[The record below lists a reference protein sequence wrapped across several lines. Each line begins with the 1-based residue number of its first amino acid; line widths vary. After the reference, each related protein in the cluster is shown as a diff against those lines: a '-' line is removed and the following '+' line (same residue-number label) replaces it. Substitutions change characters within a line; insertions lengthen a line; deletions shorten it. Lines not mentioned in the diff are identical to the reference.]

1 MRLPKVIGHRGA
13 RALAPENTLAGI
25 RLAAE
30 VGARCVEF
38 DTKLTADGRC
48 IVFHDET
55 LERTTDGRGRVAA
68 TRYDDIAGLDA
79 GAWFGARFAGERVPS
94 LDAALDTLFALDLA
108 ADIEIKACPGRESE
122 TGRAV
127 AAEVAARWPA
137 CRAAPLI
144 TSFSPESLAAV
155 RAAAPALPIGL
166 LGFGLPADWR
176 ARLDAL
182 DCRVFVC
189 LHRHLTRRK
198 VATLREAGVTVV
210 AFTVNEPWRAVE
222 LLEWGVASIISDDP
236 GAVLAAARAHGHG
249 DADADPAC
257 CPAAGAGR

>member
-13 RALAPENTLAGI
+13 AALAPENTLAGL

-30 VGARCVEF
+30 LGARCVEF

-79 GAWFGARFAGERVPS
+79 GAWFDARFTGERVPS

-127 AAEVAARWPA
+127 GAALVARWPA
-137 CRAAPLI
+137 DRAAPLI
-144 TSFSPESLAAV
+144 TSFSPESLMAA
-155 RAAAPALPIGL
+155 RAAAPGFPIGL
-166 LGFGLPADWR
+166 LSRTLPGDWR
-176 ARLDAL
+176 ARLEAL

-189 LHRHLTRRK
+189 LHRRLTRRT
-198 VATLREAGVTVV
+198 VAALGDAGVTIV

-222 LLEWGVASIISDDP
+222 LLDWGVASIVSDDP
-236 GAVLAAARAHGHG
+236 AAVLAAARAHGHG
-249 DADADPAC
+249 DADDESDLAT
-257 CPAAGAGR
+257 GHGK

>member
-13 RALAPENTLAGI
+13 AALAPENTLAGL

-30 VGARCVEF
+30 LGVRCVEF

-68 TRYDDIAGLDA
+68 TRYDAIAGLDA
-79 GAWFGARFAGERVPS
+79 GAWFDARFTGQRVPS

-108 ADIEIKACPGRESE
+108 ADIEIKACLGRESE

-127 AAEVAARWPA
+127 AVEVAERWPA
-137 CRAAPLI
+137 DRAAPLI
-144 TSFSPESLAAV
+144 TSFSPESLMAV

-166 LGFGLPADWR
+166 LSRALPGDWR
-176 ARLDAL
+176 VRLDAL

-189 LHRHLTRRK
+189 LHRNLTRRN
-198 VATLREAGVTVV
+198 VAAFNEAGVTIM

-222 LLEWGVASIISDDP
+222 LLDWGVASVVSDDP

-249 DADADPAC
+249 DADGPSD
-257 CPAAGAGR
+257 PAAGLAH

>member
-13 RALAPENTLAGI
+13 AALAPENTLAGL

-30 VGARCVEF
+30 LGVRCVEF

-68 TRYDDIAGLDA
+68 SRYDAIARLDA
-79 GAWFGARFAGERVPS
+79 GAWFDARFTGERVPS

-127 AAEVAARWPA
+127 GAALAARWPA
-137 CRAAPLI
+137 DRPAPLI
-144 TSFSPESLAAV
+144 TSFSPESLIAV
-155 RAAAPALPIGL
+155 RAAAPAFPIGL
-166 LGFGLPADWR
+166 LSRTLPGDWR
-176 ARLDAL
+176 ARLEAL

-189 LHRHLTRRK
+189 LHRQLTRRN
-198 VATLREAGVTVV
+198 VATLSEAGVTVM

-222 LLEWGVASIISDDP
+222 LLDWGVASIVSDDP
-236 GAVLAAARAHGHG
+236 GAVLAAARDHGHG
-249 DADADPAC
+249 DADDESDPT
-257 CPAAGAGR
+257 AGHGR

>member
-1 MRLPKVIGHRGA
+1 MRLPKVIGHRGV

-30 VGARCVEF
+30 LGARCVEF

-68 TRYDDIAGLDA
+68 TRYDDIAGCDA

-94 LDAALDTLFALDLA
+94 LDAALDTLFTLDLA

-127 AAEVAARWPA
+127 GTEVVARWPA
-137 CRAAPLI
+137 ERPAPLI
-144 TSFSPESLAAV
+144 TSFSPESLIAA
-155 RAAAPALPIGL
+155 RAVAPAFPIGL
-166 LGFGLPADWR
+166 LSRTLPGDWR
-176 ARLDAL
+176 ARLEAL

-189 LHRHLTRRK
+189 LHRQLTRRT
-198 VATLREAGVTVV
+198 VAALSEAGVTVM

-222 LLEWGVASIISDDP
+222 LLDWGVASIISDDP

-249 DADADPAC
+249 DAAAEPAYG
-257 CPAAGAGR
+257 PAAGAGR